1 MRLEQRENNCM
12 DVVSNTFMS
21 LKGPLNGSFSYVVQ
35 SGRKRITYR
44 KLDIISEFNKFEN
57 GKVCSKTPFFNEL
70 GTTTMLE
77 KFVIKEEPHPN
88 L

>member
-21 LKGPLNGSFSYVVQ
+21 LKGPLNGSFSYVVK

-44 KLDIISEFNKFEN
+44 KLDVISKFNEFEN
-57 GKVCSKTPFFNEL
+57 DKVCSKRPFFNEL
-70 GTTTMLE
+70 GATTMLE
-77 KFVIKEEPHPN
+77 KSIF
-88 L
+88 